1 MTDLGPNERRLLRA
15 LRAAD
20 EPSDDDRARVRARVL
35 LKVAAA
41 SGVASALAT
50 TAANA
55 PGAAAAAGTAAGG
68 ASIAPGAA
76 ATASTLAGFA
86 AGSWKIGAA
95 IVTVVGAVG
104 GAAWIATAPKADPP
118 PHTAPRIADQPVQP
132 PAKAAPSEA
141 NRDVPKIH
149 DSESAA
155 ASTVQKSSRSRSRS
169 PDPPASANGKA
180 DELDSELALL
190 TDAQRALKQGDSE
203 GALAALDQH
212 ESEHPDGA
220 LARERAGIRAV
231 ALCESGKITEGKREA
246 RRFLSRNPKSPLA
259 VRVRAACLG
268 AKK

>member
-68 ASIAPGAA
+68 ASVAPGAA

-104 GAAWIATAPKADPP
+104 GAAWIATPKADPP
-118 PHTAPRIADQPVQP
+118 PHAAPQSTGHQPQA

-141 NRDVPKIH
+141 NREIPESD
-149 DSESAA
+149 DSEGAVPSSAPR
-155 ASTVQKSSRSRSRS
+155 SSRSRSRS
-169 PDPPASANGKA
+169 PEPPASADGKA
-180 DELDSELALL
+180 DEFDSELALL

-203 GALAALDQH
+203 RALAALDQH
-212 ESEHPDGA
+212 KSEHPDGA

-231 ALCESGKITEGKREA
+231 ALCESGRIEEGKREA

-259 VRVRAACLG
+259 GRVRAACLG

>member
-1 MTDLGPNERRLLRA
+1 MEDPMTDLGSTERRLLRA

-55 PGAAAAAGTAAGG
+55 PGAAAAAGTA
-68 ASIAPGAA
+68 SVVPGAA
-76 ATASTLAGFA
+76 TTATTFAGFA

-95 IVTVVGAVG
+95 IVAVVGAVG
-104 GAAWIATAPKADPP
+104 GATWIATS
-118 PHTAPRIADQPVQP
+118 P
-132 PAKAAPSEA
+132 PA
-141 NRDVPKIH
+141 
-149 DSESAA
+149 
-155 ASTVQKSSRSRSRS
+155 
-169 PDPPASANGKA
+169 DPPASVEPQKIGDTRQQPAKPASPAPETTAEKEAESAAPSSAQKA
-180 DELDSELALL
+180 PRSRARSAPSADDQPDEFDSELALL

-203 GALAALDQH
+203 RALDALNQH
-212 ESEHPDGA
+212 ASEHPDGA

-231 ALCESGKITEGKREA
+231 ALCESGKSAEGKREA

-259 VRVRAACLG
+259 VRVRAACLDP
-268 AKK
+268 KK